1 MPNCVCW
8 VSSLFRSRCAIHWTV
23 SVKYRY
29 IEAGETEDIRW
40 SRESWSFR
48 VLTDLSFSDLLF
60 DLFFARVNTRSRKWL
75 NDIKYFRSESCLN
88 SNCSLL
94 SFTTFEFYQF
104 SSEVD
109 VLSTISWNTKHNLNL
124 LWIVY
129 NLSYKL
135 MKVRV
140 LLKWTTFIIPTKYQ
154 LFWRHFR
161 YPLVVVFLFCLK
173 IQITWLIHT

>member
-1 MPNCVCW
+1 M
-8 VSSLFRSRCAIHWTV
+8 SRSRIFY
-23 SVKYRY
+23 SIY
-29 IEAGETEDIRW
+29 
-40 SRESWSFR
+40 
-48 VLTDLSFSDLLF
+48 
-60 DLFFARVNTRSRKWL
+60 FFARVNTRSKKWL

-94 SFTTFEFYQF
+94 SFTRFEFYQF

-109 VLSTISWNTKHNLNL
+109 VLSTIAWNTKHNLNL

-154 LFWRHFR
+154 LLWRHFR
-161 YPLVVVFLFCLK
+161 YTLVKVSFLILPQDTDNLTYTYASFNWNYLT
-173 IQITWLIHT
+173 QVA